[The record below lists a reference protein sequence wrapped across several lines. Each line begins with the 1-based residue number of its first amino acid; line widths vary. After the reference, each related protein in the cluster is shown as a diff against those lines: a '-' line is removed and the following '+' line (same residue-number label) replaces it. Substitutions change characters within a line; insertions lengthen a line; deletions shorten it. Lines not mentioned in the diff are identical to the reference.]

1 MSKFII
7 IEGPDF
13 CGKTTQ
19 LNLLKANTWYFDKC
33 FYFTREPG
41 SYLPQSSLQC
51 EKIRE
56 RILSNNNSP
65 EEEAELFA
73 QSRYFHTKEI
83 IELMQEKDC
92 IIISDRYIVSS
103 LAYQGYAQKLGKEAI
118 YGINQPVM
126 SLLKN
131 NNIEI
136 HCVKFIIDEDIWDER
151 RESRLANQAADS
163 IEQKNIHKDILNFFI
178 NDEIFNNYT
187 NKLNMKIYE
196 LDASANKTIVFMNFV
211 DIIKK
216 IINS

>member
-41 SYLPQSSLQC
+41 SYLPQSALQC

-151 RESRLANQAADS
+151 RKSRLADQAADS
-163 IEQKNIHKDILNFFI
+163 IEQKNIHEDILTFFT

-211 DIIKK
+211 DIIRK